1 MLFRSAVQTA
11 DPGEPAPALVRDFS
25 QSLPMALLRAREAV
39 MARLRPMLRAHGVT
53 EQQWRVLRA
62 LSETDEMDAGELA
75 QAICLRMPSLSRI
88 LADLNERRLVQKHLG
103 ADRRL
108 RIVRATRQGR
118 ALVERLSPL
127 SEQQYRRIEAA
138 LGAKHYRRLM
148 KDLDTLI
155 ARLSV
160 NETEGSSTVQERAD
174 SAARGQ
180 NPAL

>member
-1 MLFRSAVQTA
+1 LSNSIVNE
-11 DPGEPAPALVRDFS
+11 PGLSTMRNLQ
-25 QSLPMALLRAREAV
+25 QSLPLKLLMAREAV
-39 MARLRPMLRAHGVT
+39 MDRFRPKLKRAGVT

-127 SEQQYRRIEAA
+127 SEQQYRGGVGRQA
-138 LGAKHYRRLM
+138 LSPP
-148 KDLDTLI
+148 D
-155 ARLSV
+155 
-160 NETEGSSTVQERAD
+160 EGSRHADRAAVGRRD
-174 SAARGQ
+174 RRVVDRSGAR
-180 NPAL
+180 

>member
-1 MLFRSAVQTA
+1 MRSLQ
-11 DPGEPAPALVRDFS
+11 R
-25 QSLPMALLRAREAV
+25 SLPLKLLMAREAV
-39 MARLRPMLRAHGVT
+39 MDRFRPNLKKAGVT

-62 LSETDEMDAGELA
+62 LSETEEMDAGELA

-88 LADLNERRLVQKHLG
+88 LADLNERRLVQKQLG

-138 LGAKHYRRLM
+138 LGTKHYHRLM

-160 NETEGSSTVQERAD
+160 DETEGSTVQEHAD
-174 SAARGQ
+174 PAVRGQ